1 MGTLKK
7 KVNKYILLSPLHCR
21 PFQVFESLK
30 TAVHTYTPTKKE
42 GLWKKN
48 VHSFSKLLPDPPGTT
63 WCTVHRRRSPHETK
77 MTRRRKASLQRQDI
91 PFFFFY
97 HSSICF
103 ALGVSNPTNSKW
115 LEEVLGSTPQ
125 HKHSEVSL
133 ICRRTHSSTTL
144 QELCLCKSSL
154 PANPSLLTPWL
165 ICYTY
170 FTNVL
175 PRR

>member
-91 PFFFFY
+91 PFFFF
-97 HSSICF
+97 I
-103 ALGVSNPTNSKW
+103 
-115 LEEVLGSTPQ
+115 TPQ
-125 HKHSEVSL
+125 YVLLWVFPIPPTPSDLRRSWEALHSTNIPRSRLFADVRT
-133 ICRRTHSSTTL
+133 RRPHCKNFACASRACLQTL
-144 QELCLCKSSL
+144 AS
-154 PANPSLLTPWL
+154 
-165 ICYTY
+165 
-170 FTNVL
+170 
-175 PRR
+175 

>member
-91 PFFFFY
+91 PFFFFL
-97 HSSICF
+97 SLLNMFCF
-103 ALGVSNPTNSKW
+103 GCFQSHQLQVTWGGLG
-115 LEEVLGSTPQ
+115 
-125 HKHSEVSL
+125 KHSTAQTFRGLAYLQTYALVDH
-133 ICRRTHSSTTL
+133 IARTL
-144 QELCLCKSSL
+144 LVQVELACK
-154 PANPSLLTPWL
+154 P
-165 ICYTY
+165 
-170 FTNVL
+170 
-175 PRR
+175 